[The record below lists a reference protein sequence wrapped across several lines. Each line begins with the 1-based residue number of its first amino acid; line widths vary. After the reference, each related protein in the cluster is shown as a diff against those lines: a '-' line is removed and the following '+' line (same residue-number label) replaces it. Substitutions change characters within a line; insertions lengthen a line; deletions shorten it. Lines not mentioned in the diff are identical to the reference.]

1 MTKEAGD
8 KFQISIDTD
17 SIFISQAP
25 NTAQSRVVLSNL
37 GNAQLH
43 QLAKSII
50 DANLEESF
58 KKILEEKMIKT

>member
-1 MTKEAGD
+1 MTKQADD

-25 NTAQSRVVLSNL
+25 NTDQSRVVLSNL

-50 DANLEESF
+50 DANLTESF
-58 KKILEEKMIKT
+58 QNILAEKSD

>member
-1 MTKEAGD
+1 MAKQVDD

-25 NTAQSRVVLSNL
+25 NTDQSRVVLSNL
-37 GNAQLH
+37 GNTQLH

-50 DANLEESF
+50 DANLAESF
-58 KKILEEKMIKT
+58 QSILEEKTD

>member
-1 MTKEAGD
+1 MAKKVDD

-25 NTAQSRVVLSNL
+25 NTAQSRVILSNL

-43 QLAKSII
+43 QLAKSIV
-50 DANLEESF
+50 DANLEDSF
-58 KKILEEKMIKT
+58 QKILDQKTD